1 MKLEVTQRR
10 NIIRKF
16 EKRFSNLKTNESSP
30 NSRKFIGPYD
40 YRFNNSR
47 MLDANRQPVA
57 QKKHQMYGKR
67 FVHEPSVLPPPSLHP
82 HSIGTDLTSIPN
94 VPLKYEPYEPYAV
107 PPNLDGA
114 AASSSSVIKPP
125 ASLMDSEM
133 KYSYSIDFP
142 HNRHLKSG
150 GGNGLASHEMINHNH
165 TYTMP
170 HPGPLNGNG
179 ATPRPQTRDKKIKKS
194 EDEHLTRDEKRA
206 RALHIP
212 ISVSFPVSKKGFR
225 EWRAIDADVNVDLWR
240 FITER
245 GSKF

>member
-1 MKLEVTQRR
+1 
-10 NIIRKF
+10 
-16 EKRFSNLKTNESSP
+16 
-30 NSRKFIGPYD
+30 
-40 YRFNNSR
+40 

-67 FVHEPSVLPPPSLHP
+67 FAHESSVLPPPSLHP
-82 HSIGTDLTSIPN
+82 HSSIGADLTSIPN

-107 PPNLDGA
+107 ASNNLDGAA

-125 ASLMDSEM
+125 SSMMDSEM

-150 GGNGLASHEMINHNH
+150 GNGLASHELINHNH

-170 HPGPLNGNG
+170 HPGPLNSNG
-179 ATPRPQTRDKKIKKS
+179 ATPRPQTRDKKSKKS

-212 ISVSFPVSKKGFR
+212 ISVSFPVSIEGFR
-225 EWRAIDADVNVDLWR
+225 E
-240 FITER
+240 
-245 GSKF
+245 

>member
-1 MKLEVTQRR
+1 
-10 NIIRKF
+10 
-16 EKRFSNLKTNESSP
+16 
-30 NSRKFIGPYD
+30 
-40 YRFNNSR
+40 

-67 FVHEPSVLPPPSLHP
+67 FAHESVLPPPSLHP
-82 HSIGTDLTSIPN
+82 HSSLGTDLSSIPN

-107 PPNLDGA
+107 ASNANLEG

-125 ASLMDSEM
+125 ASLMESEM

-150 GGNGLASHEMINHNH
+150 SSNGLASHELINHNH

-170 HPGPLNGNG
+170 HPGPLNSNG
-179 ATPRPQTRDKKIKKS
+179 ATPRPQARDKKPKKT

-212 ISVSFPVSKKGFR
+212 ISVSFNVSK
-225 EWRAIDADVNVDLWR
+225 
-240 FITER
+240 
-245 GSKF
+245 

>member
-1 MKLEVTQRR
+1 MA
-10 NIIRKF
+10 N
-16 EKRFSNLKTNESSP
+16 FSNIDDLI
-30 NSRKFIGPYD
+30 SRKFIGPYD

-67 FVHEPSVLPPPSLHP
+67 FAHESSVLPPPILHP
-82 HSIGTDLTSIPN
+82 HSTLGTDISSIPN

-107 PPNLDGA
+107 ASNNLEGA
-114 AASSSSVIKPP
+114 AASSSVIKPP
-125 ASLMDSEM
+125 ASLMETEL

-142 HNRHLKSG
+142 HNRHLKG
-150 GGNGLASHEMINHNH
+150 GNGNGLASHELINHNH

-179 ATPRPQTRDKKIKKS
+179 ATPRPQTRDKKVKKP

-212 ISVSFPVSKKGFR
+212 ISVSFPVSK
-225 EWRAIDADVNVDLWR
+225 
-240 FITER
+240 
-245 GSKF
+245 

>member
-1 MKLEVTQRR
+1 MTQLR
-10 NIIRKF
+10 NIIRKTCKNILCNSF
-16 EKRFSNLKTNESSP
+16 ADAFPSH
-30 NSRKFIGPYD
+30 SRKFIGPYD

-67 FVHEPSVLPPPSLHP
+67 FAHEPSVLPPPSLHP
-82 HSIGTDLTSIPN
+82 HSSIGTDLTSIPN
-94 VPLKYEPYEPYAV
+94 VPLKYEPYEPYAI
-107 PPNLDGA
+107 PSNLEGA

-150 GGNGLASHEMINHNH
+150 SGSGIASHELINHNH

-179 ATPRPQTRDKKIKKS
+179 ATPRPQTRDKKAKKS

-212 ISVSFPVSKKGFR
+212 ISVSFPVSTKESPRIGRHQCPHK
-225 EWRAIDADVNVDLWR
+225 LLL
-240 FITER
+240 
-245 GSKF
+245 